1 MKRRGGLPRSWR
13 HPAAVVAVL
22 VAVAGGLIG
31 WWARASV
38 PQPAVEVAVAPLTAA
53 APAPE
58 PTDAAAASA
67 PARTPSN
74 VVVPYV
80 EPPKPRAVAAVGAD
94 AAAEYRRRAR
104 YPRSA
109 QPLLTN
115 DADPIVRD
123 REVSAVESRGRNGA
137 EPTLRVFPAAMGFE
151 SPEPAV
157 VYAELTMRGRPVSAK
172 EIRGT
177 LTTEELVPLGDVLFH
192 DDGVGGDAVA
202 GDGRYTVVFPGDKL
216 GGALSKSYLVQVEA
230 TLAGDEPRKG
240 AASFLYASPDA
251 HLTGNYRDVVVD
263 GSLVVGVE
271 IEVTS
276 AGRFHVEATLYGPD
290 GVEKVAWAQA
300 AQWLEPGTH
309 WLDLG
314 YYGLILRE
322 RGIDGPYVLRYV
334 ALSTTTEMPN
344 AKNRVAENAYRTGA
358 YQATAFSDRPYE
370 DPGLLEAAKRIEEDP
385 MPAGIDA
392 GG

>member
-1 MKRRGGLPRSWR
+1 MPKSWR
-13 HPAAVVAVL
+13 HPAAVVAAL
-22 VAVAGGLIG
+22 VTIAGGLIG
-31 WWARASV
+31 WWARATV
-38 PQPAVEVAVAPLTAA
+38 PTRDATAAVRPLAA
-53 APAPE
+53 AP
-58 PTDAAAASA
+58 SA
-67 PARTPSN
+67 PSPIAPAVVTPPPRTPSN

-80 EPPKPRAVAAVGAD
+80 EPPKVKAVAAIGAQ

-109 QPLLTN
+109 QPLLP
-115 DADPIVRD
+115 DDVDPIVRD

-157 VYAELTMRGRPVSAK
+157 VYAELTTRGRPVSAR

-177 LTTEELVPLGDVLFH
+177 LMTERLEPLGDVAFH
-192 DDGVGGDAVA
+192 DDGQDGDAVA

-216 GGALSKSYLVQVEA
+216 GGSLSTSYLVQVEA
-230 TLAGDEPRKG
+230 TLDGDEPRKG

-251 HLTGNYRDVVVD
+251 HLTGNYRDAVVD

-271 IEVTS
+271 IEVTG

-290 GVEKVAWAQA
+290 GVEKIAWAQA
-300 AQWLEPGTH
+300 AQWLDPGTH
-309 WLDLG
+309 WLDLA
-314 YYGLILRE
+314 YFGLILRE

-334 ALSTTTEMPN
+334 ALSTATEMPN
-344 AKNRVAENAYRTGA
+344 AKNRVVENAYWTGA
-358 YQATAFSDRPYE
+358 YHASAFSDRPYD
-370 DPGLLEAAKRIEEDP
+370 DPGLLEAARRIEEDP
-385 MPAGIDA
+385 MPRGIDA